1 MQEVVKRMQERQQEP
16 QKLEEKA
23 KPKFDGKLCIA
34 KVRDSNDIYPV
45 MFPSNCYGIKIGDLV
60 TFNTIGKTHEAVI
73 LSYEN
78 CQEDDDVWTDT
89 IIALGQ
95 APVKAIKYYVLRND
109 IWKED
114 E

>member
-1 MQEVVKRMQERQQEP
+1 MQEVVKKMQERQQG
-16 QKLEEKA
+16 QKKPETKEK
-23 KPKFDGKLCIA
+23 PRFHGKLCIA
-34 KVRDSNDIYPV
+34 KVRDGSAIYPV
-45 MFPSNCYGIKIGDLV
+45 MMPDDFWGIKIGDLV
-60 TFNTIGKTHEAVI
+60 TFKTPNTIHEAIV

-78 CQEDDDVWTDT
+78 CQEDDDTWTDT